1 MPHQDALIDYLK
13 TRRSVTAPFLTTPG
27 PTVAE
32 LDQIMEIGIRVPD
45 HGKIAPWRLVVYQ
58 GDMREV
64 VGEKLA
70 EIWKAKHP
78 EADDE
83 MLDVERKRFLPAP
96 VTIGV
101 LAKPQAHPKVPELEQ
116 ILSAGCVCF
125 NLVHAAHAH
134 GYAAH
139 WVTRWFSFDQD
150 AATMLGAQEGEQFV
164 GFVHMGTAEV
174 APQER
179 DRPNLRDVMSY
190 WHE

>member
-1 MPHQDALIDYLK
+1 MPQHDALIDYLK
-13 TRRSVTAPFLTTPG
+13 NRRSVTAPFLTNPG

-32 LDQIMEIGIRVPD
+32 LDQIMEIGARVPD
-45 HGKIAPWRLVVYQ
+45 HGKIVPWRMVVYQ
-58 GDMREV
+58 GAMREI

-70 EIWKAKHP
+70 DIWQQKHP

-83 MLDVERKRFLPAP
+83 TLDVERKRFLPAP
-96 VTIGV
+96 LTIGV
-101 LAKPQAHPKVPELEQ
+101 LARPQKHPKVPELEQ
-116 ILSAGCVCF
+116 LLSAGCVCF

-139 WVTRWFSFDQD
+139 WVTRWFSFDAD
-150 AATMLGAQEGEQFV
+150 AATMLGAGADEQFV
-164 GFVHMGTAEV
+164 GFVHIGTPEV

-179 DRPNLRDVMSY
+179 DRPRLKDVVSY

>member
-1 MPHQDALIDYLK
+1 MPHQDVLIEYLK

-45 HGKIAPWRLVVYQ
+45 HGKIAPWRMVVYQ
-58 GDMREV
+58 GAMREAI
-64 VGEKLA
+64 GDKLA
-70 EIWKAKHP
+70 QIWKEKHP

-83 MLDVERKRFLPAP
+83 VLEVERKRFLPAP

-116 ILSAGCVCF
+116 MLSAGCVCF
-125 NLVHAAHAH
+125 NLVHAAYAH

-139 WVTRWFSFDQD
+139 WVTRWFSFDAD
-150 AATMLGAQEGEQFV
+150 AAAMLGAEDGEQFV
-164 GFVHMGTAEV
+164 GFVHIGTAEV

-179 DRPNLRDVMSY
+179 DRPNLRDVVSY

>member
-1 MPHQDALIDYLK
+1 MTQHDSLIEYLK
-13 TRRSVTAPFLTTPG
+13 TRRSVTAPFLSSPG

-45 HGKIAPWRLVVYQ
+45 HGKIAPWRMVVYQ
-58 GDMREV
+58 GAMRET

-70 EIWKAKHP
+70 KIWQAKHP
-78 EADDE
+78 EADAE

-101 LAKPQAHPKVPELEQ
+101 LARPQSHPKVPELEQ
-116 ILSAGCVCF
+116 LLSAGCVCF

-139 WVTRWFSFDQD
+139 WVTRWFSFDHE
-150 AATMLGAQEGEQFV
+150 AATMLGAHEGEQFV
-164 GFVHMGTAEV
+164 GFVHIGTPEV
-174 APQER
+174 PPQER
-179 DRPNLRDVMSY
+179 DRPKLRDVVSY